1 MVLRSRLR
9 RRLQAAIIPAAR
21 ASRRYNV
28 RMQTGRFGRCL
39 GWMAAALL
47 LDAGAATGAGDWPEF
62 RGPSGQGHSTEQ
74 GLPLEWSESHNV
86 RWKAPVPGLG
96 WSTPVVAGGRVW
108 ITTATDAGGGSLRL
122 LAFDAG
128 SGRETLDVE
137 VFRTDDVAAPNPKNS
152 LASPSAIVDGDRVY
166 AHFGTYGTAAL
177 TTAGELLWTARF
189 TCVTQHG
196 NGGSPIVHED
206 LLILSCD
213 GYDVAYTVALDT
225 GTGAVRWQV
234 ERDQPVSQAY
244 STPLA
249 IRVGGEEQIVSVG
262 AFRTSAYDPDTGA
275 EIWRVR
281 YGRGFSNVP
290 RPVYGHGL
298 VFIAT
303 GFQSPTMLAVRA
315 DGSGDVTAT
324 HVAWRH
330 RRGAPHTPSPL
341 LVGRELYMVS
351 DLGVMT
357 CLDAESGEVH
367 WRERIGGNYSASPVY
382 ADGRIY
388 VQNEEGRTTVL
399 APGTTYAELAANQ
412 LDGLTLASMAV
423 SDGSFFLRTATHLYR
438 IGGAADAP

>member
-1 MVLRSRLR
+1 ML
-9 RRLQAAIIPAAR
+9 A
-21 ASRRYNV
+21 
-28 RMQTGRFGRCL
+28 GRCGPHL
-39 GWMAAALL
+39 GAIAAAWLL
-47 LDAGAATGAGDWPEF
+47 VAGTVAGAGDWPEF

-74 GLPLEWSESHNV
+74 GLPLEWSESRNV
-86 RWKAPVPGLG
+86 LWKTAVPGLG

-108 ITTATDAGGGSLRL
+108 ITTATDTDGGSLRL

-128 SGRETLDVE
+128 SGAPALDVE
-137 VFRTDDVAAPNPKNS
+137 VFRTADVAAPNAKNS

-177 TTAGELLWTARF
+177 TTDGELLWTVQF

-196 NGGSPIVHED
+196 NGGSPIVHAD

-225 GTGAVRWQV
+225 ETGAVRWQV

-249 IRVGGEEQIVSVG
+249 IRVGGEDQIVSVG
-262 AFRTSAYDPDTGA
+262 AFRTSAYDPDTGD

-298 VFIAT
+298 VYIAT

-357 CLDAESGEVH
+357 CLDAASGEVH
-367 WRERIGGNYSASPVY
+367 WQERIGGNYSASPVF

-399 APGTTYAELAANQ
+399 APGTTYAELASNQ

-423 SDGSFFLRTATHLYR
+423 ADGSFFLRTATHLYR
-438 IGGAADAP
+438 IGSMAGQAGTGGP

>member
-1 MVLRSRLR
+1 MG
-9 RRLQAAIIPAAR
+9 AR
-21 ASRRYNV
+21 WVGPR
-28 RMQTGRFGRCL
+28 L
-39 GWMAAALL
+39 GWVAAATLL
-47 LDAGAATGAGDWPEF
+47 LNAGAAAGAGDWPEF

-74 GLPLEWSESHNV
+74 GLPLEWSESQNV
-86 RWKAPVPGLG
+86 VWKTAVPGLG

-108 ITTATDAGGGSLRL
+108 ITTATDERGGSLRL

-128 SGRETLDVE
+128 SGEPVLDVE
-137 VFRTDDVAAPNPKNS
+137 VFRTEDVGAPNPKNS

-196 NGGSPIVHED
+196 NGGSPIVYDD

-244 STPLA
+244 STPLV
-249 IRVGGEEQIVSVG
+249 IRVGDADQIVSVG
-262 AFRTSAYDPDTGA
+262 AFRTSAYEPRTGA

-298 VFIAT
+298 VYIAT

-367 WRERIGGNYSASPVY
+367 WQQRIGGNHSASPVF

-388 VQNEEGRTTVL
+388 VQSEEGRTTVL
-399 APGTTYAELAANQ
+399 APGTAYAELAANQ
-412 LDGLTLASMAV
+412 LDGFSLASMAV
-423 SDGSFFLRTATHLYR
+423 SDGSFFLRTSTHLYR
-438 IGGAADAP
+438 IGSAAGQP